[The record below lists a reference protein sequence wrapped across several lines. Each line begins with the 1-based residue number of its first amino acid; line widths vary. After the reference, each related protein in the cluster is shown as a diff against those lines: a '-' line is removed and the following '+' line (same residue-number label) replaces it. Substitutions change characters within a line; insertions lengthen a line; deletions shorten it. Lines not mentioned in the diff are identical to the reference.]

1 MRDNIKRE
9 IQELRSVF
17 DSTDVREDSSNEQG
31 GAVYGSDI
39 YAIFDNL
46 HNLFSSLKLL
56 SDNPKDVASSFKFI
70 HAYPDEVKTDD
81 VNIITF
87 RVKTRAPQVTNNRSN
102 TQSGFTSKGPRSMH
116 EGYNQVSGMYENH
129 YQQSFDNVIALN
141 IFSTKARAVN
151 LLAQILESI
160 FVKYRAE
167 ISPPATQYHYLG
179 MSDVGFL
186 DRYDQEPIF
195 TRELGFHFVT
205 SEVFIMETEKVKS
218 IQIGND
224 LI

>member
-1 MRDNIKRE
+1 MRDDIKKE

-17 DSTDVREDSSNEQG
+17 NNIDVKEDTSSEQG

-46 HNLFSSLKLL
+46 HSLFNKLKLL
-56 SDNPKDVASSFKFI
+56 SEDPKDIASSFRFI
-70 HAYPDEVKTDD
+70 HAYPDEVRTKD
-81 VNIITF
+81 VNVITF
-87 RVKTRAPQVTNNRSN
+87 RVKTRAPQVANNRSN
-102 TQSGFTSKGPRSMH
+102 TQSGFTSKGPRSMQ

-160 FVKYRAE
+160 FVKYRRE

-205 SEVFIMETEKVKS
+205 SEVFIMETEKVNT
-218 IQIGND
+218 IQVGKD